1 MIQNKPL
8 LLRALAGALICIPVY
23 ASAGNASYYN
33 TSTEA
38 KVFPWKKNKKKE
50 TTEEVSKTD
59 FEKIA
64 SESNL
69 VSRGM
74 FNVYAQDGKYYFE
87 IPVSLLQRD
96 MLVVN
101 KLQRVPFEL
110 NDAGV
115 NRGTNYETQMIRF
128 EWNKEE
134 KKIRVRQS
142 RPLPESPENDA
153 ITRSVRDN
161 FISPLIADFK
171 LEACNADST
180 SVIIQINDIYDGSE
194 TSINNV
200 FDNINLG
207 TSAVKDLSRIM
218 SIKAFPNNIVATS
231 ELTTKVREGMSAVNV
246 TVEVSSS
253 LVLLPEKPMMG
264 RLDDPKVGYFT
275 KDLLYFSDSQQ
286 KTEEKKYI
294 TRWRLE
300 PKPEN
305 REAYLRGEL
314 VEPEKPIVFYIEN
327 STPYRW
333 RKYIKQG
340 IEDWQVAF
348 ERAGFKNAI
357 IAKEL
362 PPEKP
367 IVFYIE
373 NSTPYRWRKYIKQGI
388 EDWQVA
394 FERAGFKNAII
405 AKELPDSIAANADD
419 INYSVVTYAAS
430 SKANA
435 MGPSILDPRS
445 GEILEADI
453 MWWHNVI
460 SMVQEWITVQ
470 TGAIDPKARGT
481 KLPDEMMGDAIR
493 FVACHEVGHSLG
505 LRHNMMGSWTFPTDS
520 LRSKSFTDKM
530 NSTASSIMDYA
541 RYNYVAQP
549 GDGVTAVSPHIGP
562 YDIFAIE
569 YGYRWYGLP
578 TPEAEKDVLYDFLN
592 KHNGRLYK
600 YSEAQD
606 PRSAVD
612 PRAQNEDLGDDPV
625 RSSELGIANLKRI
638 VPEIIKWTTTGEK
651 GQTYEEASRLY
662 YAVITQ
668 WNNYLYHVMANIGG
682 IYIEN
687 TTVGDG
693 VKTYTY
699 VEKEKQE
706 ASLDFLLNEVLCYP
720 RWLFDTEI
728 SDYTFLLRKNPTG
741 VIEYA
746 PSQILKNTQGYIFW
760 DLLSNDRLMRMLE
773 NELKNG
779 KKAFT
784 VVEMMDKMHNSIF
797 ATTIKGGTPDVMER
811 NLQKGFLDA
820 LITAAAESEGVK
832 INKQLTA
839 TSGNPYLFHHTPWCS
854 HNEFAIEQAERMG
867 ARRELSFYGGQVN
880 RISDAISV
888 KRGELLRIKKLLES
902 RRNTSDTAARYHYD
916 DMILRINTALGLKD

>member
-33 TSTEA
+33 ASTEA

-180 SVIIQINDIYDGSE
+180 AVIIQINDIYDGSE

-207 TSAVKDLSRIM
+207 TSAIKDLSRIM

-300 PKPEN
+300 PKPED

-348 ERAGFKNAI
+348 EH
-357 IAKEL
+357 
-362 PPEKP
+362 
-367 IVFYIE
+367 
-373 NSTPYRWRKYIKQGI
+373 
-388 EDWQVA
+388 
-394 FERAGFKNAII
+394 AGFKNAII

-470 TGAIDPKARGT
+470 TGAIDPKARGS

-854 HNEFAIEQAERMG
+854 HDEFAIEQAERMG

>member
-33 TSTEA
+33 ASTEA

-207 TSAVKDLSRIM
+207 TSAIKDLSRIM

-264 RLDDPKVGYFT
+264 RLDNPKVGYFT

-300 PKPEN
+300 PKPED

-314 VEPEKPIVFYIEN
+314 VE
-327 STPYRW
+327 
-333 RKYIKQG
+333 
-340 IEDWQVAF
+340 
-348 ERAGFKNAI
+348 
-357 IAKEL
+357 
-362 PPEKP
+362 PEKP

-592 KHNGRLYK
+592 EHNGRLYK

-784 VVEMMDKMHNSIF
+784 VVEMMDKIHNSIF

-854 HNEFAIEQAERMG
+854 HDEFAIEQAERMG

>member
-362 PPEKP
+362 P
-367 IVFYIE
+367 
-373 NSTPYRWRKYIKQGI
+373 
-388 EDWQVA
+388 
-394 FERAGFKNAII
+394 
-405 AKELPDSIAANADD
+405 DSIAVNADD

-760 DLLSNDRLMRMLE
+760 DLLLNDRLMRMLE

>member
-33 TSTEA
+33 ASTEA

-300 PKPEN
+300 PKPED

-314 VEPEKPIVFYIEN
+314 VE
-327 STPYRW
+327 
-333 RKYIKQG
+333 
-340 IEDWQVAF
+340 
-348 ERAGFKNAI
+348 
-357 IAKEL
+357 
-362 PPEKP
+362 PEKP

-854 HNEFAIEQAERMG
+854 HDEFAIEQAERMG

-888 KRGELLRIKKLLES
+888 KRGELLRIKKLLDS

>member
-362 PPEKP
+362 P
-367 IVFYIE
+367 
-373 NSTPYRWRKYIKQGI
+373 
-388 EDWQVA
+388 
-394 FERAGFKNAII
+394 
-405 AKELPDSIAANADD
+405 DSIAANADD

-706 ASLDFLLNEVLCYP
+706 ASLDFLLDEVLCYP

-854 HNEFAIEQAERMG
+854 HDEFAIEQAERMG

>member
-33 TSTEA
+33 ASTEA

-69 VSRGM
+69 VSHGM

-207 TSAVKDLSRIM
+207 TSAIKDLSRIM

-300 PKPEN
+300 PKPED

-314 VEPEKPIVFYIEN
+314 VE
-327 STPYRW
+327 
-333 RKYIKQG
+333 
-340 IEDWQVAF
+340 
-348 ERAGFKNAI
+348 
-357 IAKEL
+357 
-362 PPEKP
+362 PEKP

-820 LITAAAESEGVK
+820 LITAAAENEGVK

-854 HNEFAIEQAERMG
+854 HDEFAIEQAERMG

>member
-33 TSTEA
+33 ASTEA

-300 PKPEN
+300 PKPED

-348 ERAGFKNAI
+348 ERAGFK
-357 IAKEL
+357 
-362 PPEKP
+362 
-367 IVFYIE
+367 Y
-373 NSTPYRWRKYIKQGI
+373 
-388 EDWQVA
+388 
-394 FERAGFKNAII
+394 AII

-549 GDGVTAVSPHIGP
+549 RDGVTAVSPHIGP

-854 HNEFAIEQAERMG
+854 HDEFAIEQAERMG

>member
-348 ERAGFKNAI
+348 ERAG
-357 IAKEL
+357 
-362 PPEKP
+362 
-367 IVFYIE
+367 
-373 NSTPYRWRKYIKQGI
+373 
-388 EDWQVA
+388 
-394 FERAGFKNAII
+394 
-405 AKELPDSIAANADD
+405 
-419 INYSVVTYAAS
+419 
-430 SKANA
+430 
-435 MGPSILDPRS
+435 
-445 GEILEADI
+445 
-453 MWWHNVI
+453 
-460 SMVQEWITVQ
+460 
-470 TGAIDPKARGT
+470 
-481 KLPDEMMGDAIR
+481 
-493 FVACHEVGHSLG
+493 
-505 LRHNMMGSWTFPTDS
+505 
-520 LRSKSFTDKM
+520 
-530 NSTASSIMDYA
+530 
-541 RYNYVAQP
+541 
-549 GDGVTAVSPHIGP
+549 
-562 YDIFAIE
+562 
-569 YGYRWYGLP
+569 
-578 TPEAEKDVLYDFLN
+578 
-592 KHNGRLYK
+592 
-600 YSEAQD
+600 
-606 PRSAVD
+606 
-612 PRAQNEDLGDDPV
+612 
-625 RSSELGIANLKRI
+625 
-638 VPEIIKWTTTGEK
+638 
-651 GQTYEEASRLY
+651 
-662 YAVITQ
+662 
-668 WNNYLYHVMANIGG
+668 
-682 IYIEN
+682 
-687 TTVGDG
+687 
-693 VKTYTY
+693 
-699 VEKEKQE
+699 
-706 ASLDFLLNEVLCYP
+706 
-720 RWLFDTEI
+720 
-728 SDYTFLLRKNPTG
+728 
-741 VIEYA
+741 
-746 PSQILKNTQGYIFW
+746 
-760 DLLSNDRLMRMLE
+760 
-773 NELKNG
+773 
-779 KKAFT
+779 
-784 VVEMMDKMHNSIF
+784 
-797 ATTIKGGTPDVMER
+797 
-811 NLQKGFLDA
+811 
-820 LITAAAESEGVK
+820 
-832 INKQLTA
+832 
-839 TSGNPYLFHHTPWCS
+839 
-854 HNEFAIEQAERMG
+854 
-867 ARRELSFYGGQVN
+867 
-880 RISDAISV
+880 
-888 KRGELLRIKKLLES
+888 
-902 RRNTSDTAARYHYD
+902 
-916 DMILRINTALGLKD
+916 

>member
-1 MIQNKPL
+1 MIQNNPL

-33 TSTEA
+33 ASTEA

-207 TSAVKDLSRIM
+207 TSAIKDLSRIM
-218 SIKAFPNNIVATS
+218 SIKALPNNIVATS

-314 VEPEKPIVFYIEN
+314 VE
-327 STPYRW
+327 
-333 RKYIKQG
+333 
-340 IEDWQVAF
+340 
-348 ERAGFKNAI
+348 
-357 IAKEL
+357 
-362 PPEKP
+362 PEKP

>member
-33 TSTEA
+33 ASTEA

-180 SVIIQINDIYDGSE
+180 AVIIQINDIYDGSE

-207 TSAVKDLSRIM
+207 TSAIKDLSRIM

-300 PKPEN
+300 PKPED

-314 VEPEKPIVFYIEN
+314 VE
-327 STPYRW
+327 
-333 RKYIKQG
+333 
-340 IEDWQVAF
+340 
-348 ERAGFKNAI
+348 
-357 IAKEL
+357 
-362 PPEKP
+362 PEKP

-832 INKQLTA
+832 INKQLTT

>member
-33 TSTEA
+33 ASTEA

-87 IPVSLLQRD
+87 IPVSLLQHD

-180 SVIIQINDIYDGSE
+180 AVIIQINDIYDGSE

-300 PKPEN
+300 PKPED

-314 VEPEKPIVFYIEN
+314 VE
-327 STPYRW
+327 
-333 RKYIKQG
+333 
-340 IEDWQVAF
+340 
-348 ERAGFKNAI
+348 
-357 IAKEL
+357 
-362 PPEKP
+362 PEKP

-832 INKQLTA
+832 INKQLTT

-854 HNEFAIEQAERMG
+854 HDEFAIEQAERMG

>member
-33 TSTEA
+33 ASTEA

-171 LEACNADST
+171 LEVCNADST
-180 SVIIQINDIYDGSE
+180 AVIIQINDIYDGSE

-207 TSAVKDLSRIM
+207 TSAIKDLSRIM

-300 PKPEN
+300 PKPED

-314 VEPEKPIVFYIEN
+314 VE
-327 STPYRW
+327 
-333 RKYIKQG
+333 
-340 IEDWQVAF
+340 
-348 ERAGFKNAI
+348 
-357 IAKEL
+357 
-362 PPEKP
+362 PEKP

-435 MGPSILDPRS
+435 MGPSIIDPRS

-854 HNEFAIEQAERMG
+854 HDEFAIEQAERMG

>member
-33 TSTEA
+33 ASTEA

-69 VSRGM
+69 ISRGM

-180 SVIIQINDIYDGSE
+180 AVIIQINDIYDGSE

-207 TSAVKDLSRIM
+207 TSAIKDLSRIM

-300 PKPEN
+300 PKPED

-314 VEPEKPIVFYIEN
+314 VE
-327 STPYRW
+327 
-333 RKYIKQG
+333 
-340 IEDWQVAF
+340 
-348 ERAGFKNAI
+348 
-357 IAKEL
+357 
-362 PPEKP
+362 PEKP

-820 LITAAAESEGVK
+820 LITAAAENEGVK

-854 HNEFAIEQAERMG
+854 HDEFAIEQAERMG

>member
-180 SVIIQINDIYDGSE
+180 AVIIQINDIYDGSE

-207 TSAVKDLSRIM
+207 TSAIKDLSRIM

-300 PKPEN
+300 PKPED

-314 VEPEKPIVFYIEN
+314 VE
-327 STPYRW
+327 
-333 RKYIKQG
+333 
-340 IEDWQVAF
+340 
-348 ERAGFKNAI
+348 
-357 IAKEL
+357 
-362 PPEKP
+362 PEKP

-760 DLLSNDRLMRMLE
+760 DLLLNDRLMRMLE

-820 LITAAAESEGVK
+820 LITAAVESEGVK
-832 INKQLTA
+832 INKQLTT

-854 HNEFAIEQAERMG
+854 HDEFAIEQAERMG

>member
-362 PPEKP
+362 P
-367 IVFYIE
+367 
-373 NSTPYRWRKYIKQGI
+373 
-388 EDWQVA
+388 
-394 FERAGFKNAII
+394 
-405 AKELPDSIAANADD
+405 DSIAVNADD

-651 GQTYEEASRLY
+651 GQTYEDASRLY

>member
-33 TSTEA
+33 ASTEA

-231 ELTTKVREGMSAVNV
+231 ELTTKVRESMSAVNV

-300 PKPEN
+300 PKPED
-305 REAYLRGEL
+305 REAYLHGEL
-314 VEPEKPIVFYIEN
+314 VE
-327 STPYRW
+327 
-333 RKYIKQG
+333 
-340 IEDWQVAF
+340 
-348 ERAGFKNAI
+348 
-357 IAKEL
+357 
-362 PPEKP
+362 PEKP

-549 GDGVTAVSPHIGP
+549 RDGVTAVSPHIGP

-720 RWLFDTEI
+720 RWLFDTDI

-854 HNEFAIEQAERMG
+854 HDEFAIEQAERMG

>member
-218 SIKAFPNNIVATS
+218 SIKALPNNIVATS

-362 PPEKP
+362 P
-367 IVFYIE
+367 
-373 NSTPYRWRKYIKQGI
+373 
-388 EDWQVA
+388 
-394 FERAGFKNAII
+394 
-405 AKELPDSIAANADD
+405 DSIAENADD

-746 PSQILKNTQGYIFW
+746 PSQILKNTQGFIFW

>member
-1 MIQNKPL
+1 MHRLGVQTTATQQQQLKFF
-8 LLRALAGALICIPVY
+8 RGRRKR
-23 ASAGNASYYN
+23 
-33 TSTEA
+33 T
-38 KVFPWKKNKKKE
+38 KKK
-50 TTEEVSKTD
+50 TEETSKTD

-64 SESNL
+64 SEGNL
-69 VSRGM
+69 ISRGM
-74 FNVYAQDGKYYFE
+74 FNVYAQDDKYYFE
-87 IPVSLLQRD
+87 IPASLLQRD

-128 EWNKEE
+128 EWNKPA
-134 KKIRVRQS
+134 KKIMVRQS
-142 RPLPESPENDA
+142 RPLPESPEHDA
-153 ITRSVRDN
+153 ITRSVRNN

-171 LEACNADST
+171 VEACNADST
-180 SVIIQINDIYDGSE
+180 SVLIQINDIYDGSE

-207 TSAVKDLSRIM
+207 TSAVKDLSRIL

-231 ELTTKVREGMSAVNV
+231 ELTTKVREGMSSVNV

-300 PKPEN
+300 PKPEY

-348 ERAGFKNAI
+348 ERAGFKHAI
-357 IAKEL
+357 L
-362 PPEKP
+362 
-367 IVFYIE
+367 
-373 NSTPYRWRKYIKQGI
+373 
-388 EDWQVA
+388 
-394 FERAGFKNAII
+394 
-405 AKELPDSIAANADD
+405 AKELPDSVAANADD

-481 KLPDEMMGDAIR
+481 KLPDDMMGDAIR

-520 LRSKSFTDKM
+520 LRSKSFTDRM

-549 GDGVTAVSPHIGP
+549 GDGVTTVSPHIGP
-562 YDIFAIE
+562 YDLFAIE

-578 TPEAEKDVLYDFLN
+578 TPEAEKEVLYDFLN
-592 KHNGRLYK
+592 RHNGRLYK

-651 GQTYEEASRLY
+651 GQSYEEASRLY

-699 VEKEKQE
+699 VEKEKQA
-706 ASLDFLLNEVLCYP
+706 ASLDFLLKEVLCYP

-760 DLLSNDRLMRMLE
+760 DLLSNERLMRMLE

-854 HNEFAIEQAERMG
+854 HDEFCTEQTERMG

-888 KRGELLRIKKLLES
+888 KRGELLRIKRLLEA

-916 DMILRINTALGLKD
+916 DMILRINTALGLNN

>member
-33 TSTEA
+33 ASTEA

-74 FNVYAQDGKYYFE
+74 FNVYARDGKYYFE

-180 SVIIQINDIYDGSE
+180 AVIIQINDIYDGSE

-207 TSAVKDLSRIM
+207 TSAIKDLSRIM

-300 PKPEN
+300 PKPED

-314 VEPEKPIVFYIEN
+314 VE
-327 STPYRW
+327 
-333 RKYIKQG
+333 
-340 IEDWQVAF
+340 
-348 ERAGFKNAI
+348 
-357 IAKEL
+357 
-362 PPEKP
+362 PEKP

>member
-101 KLQRVPFEL
+101 K
-110 NDAGV
+110 
-115 NRGTNYETQMIRF
+115 QMIRF

-362 PPEKP
+362 P
-367 IVFYIE
+367 
-373 NSTPYRWRKYIKQGI
+373 
-388 EDWQVA
+388 
-394 FERAGFKNAII
+394 
-405 AKELPDSIAANADD
+405 DSIAVNADD

-592 KHNGRLYK
+592 KHIGRMYK

>member
-33 TSTEA
+33 ASTEA

-171 LEACNADST
+171 LEACNTDST
-180 SVIIQINDIYDGSE
+180 AVIIQINDIYDGSE

-207 TSAVKDLSRIM
+207 TSAIKDLSRIM

-264 RLDDPKVGYFT
+264 RLDNPKVGYFT

-300 PKPEN
+300 PKPED

-314 VEPEKPIVFYIEN
+314 VE
-327 STPYRW
+327 
-333 RKYIKQG
+333 
-340 IEDWQVAF
+340 
-348 ERAGFKNAI
+348 
-357 IAKEL
+357 
-362 PPEKP
+362 PEKP

-505 LRHNMMGSWTFPTDS
+505 LCHNMMGSWTFPTDS

-592 KHNGRLYK
+592 EHNGRLYK

-784 VVEMMDKMHNSIF
+784 VVEMMDKIHNSIF

-854 HNEFAIEQAERMG
+854 HDEFAIEQAERMG

>member
-33 TSTEA
+33 ASTEA

-69 VSRGM
+69 ISRGM

-180 SVIIQINDIYDGSE
+180 AVIIQINDIYDGSE

-207 TSAVKDLSRIM
+207 TSAIKDLSRIM

-300 PKPEN
+300 PKPED

-314 VEPEKPIVFYIEN
+314 VE
-327 STPYRW
+327 
-333 RKYIKQG
+333 
-340 IEDWQVAF
+340 
-348 ERAGFKNAI
+348 
-357 IAKEL
+357 
-362 PPEKP
+362 PEKP

-839 TSGNPYLFHHTPWCS
+839 TSGNQYLFHHTPWCS
-854 HNEFAIEQAERMG
+854 HDEFAIEQAERMG

>member
-74 FNVYAQDGKYYFE
+74 FNAYAQDGKYYFE

-110 NDAGV
+110 NDAGI

-171 LEACNADST
+171 LEACNTDST
-180 SVIIQINDIYDGSE
+180 AVIIQINDIYDGSE

-207 TSAVKDLSRIM
+207 TSAIKDLSRIM

-300 PKPEN
+300 PKPED

-314 VEPEKPIVFYIEN
+314 VE
-327 STPYRW
+327 
-333 RKYIKQG
+333 
-340 IEDWQVAF
+340 
-348 ERAGFKNAI
+348 
-357 IAKEL
+357 
-362 PPEKP
+362 PEKP

-854 HNEFAIEQAERMG
+854 HDEFAIEQAERMG

>member
-33 TSTEA
+33 ASTEA

-171 LEACNADST
+171 LEACNTDST
-180 SVIIQINDIYDGSE
+180 AVIIQINDIYDGSE

-300 PKPEN
+300 PKPED

-314 VEPEKPIVFYIEN
+314 VE
-327 STPYRW
+327 
-333 RKYIKQG
+333 
-340 IEDWQVAF
+340 
-348 ERAGFKNAI
+348 
-357 IAKEL
+357 
-362 PPEKP
+362 PEKP

-549 GDGVTAVSPHIGP
+549 GDEVTAVSPHIGP

-854 HNEFAIEQAERMG
+854 HDEFAIEQAERMG

>member
-33 TSTEA
+33 ASTEA

-207 TSAVKDLSRIM
+207 TSAIKDLSRIM

-300 PKPEN
+300 PKPED

-362 PPEKP
+362 P
-367 IVFYIE
+367 
-373 NSTPYRWRKYIKQGI
+373 
-388 EDWQVA
+388 
-394 FERAGFKNAII
+394 
-405 AKELPDSIAANADD
+405 DSIATNADD

-578 TPEAEKDVLYDFLN
+578 TPEAEKNVLYDFLN

-854 HNEFAIEQAERMG
+854 HDEFAIEQAERMG

>member
-362 PPEKP
+362 P
-367 IVFYIE
+367 
-373 NSTPYRWRKYIKQGI
+373 
-388 EDWQVA
+388 
-394 FERAGFKNAII
+394 
-405 AKELPDSIAANADD
+405 DSIVANADD

>member
-33 TSTEA
+33 ASTEA

-300 PKPEN
+300 PKPED

-348 ERAGFKNAI
+348 EH
-357 IAKEL
+357 
-362 PPEKP
+362 
-367 IVFYIE
+367 
-373 NSTPYRWRKYIKQGI
+373 
-388 EDWQVA
+388 
-394 FERAGFKNAII
+394 AGFKNAII

-470 TGAIDPKARGT
+470 TGAIDPKARGN

-854 HNEFAIEQAERMG
+854 HDEFAIEQAEHMG

>member
-1 MIQNKPL
+1 MIQNNPL

-33 TSTEA
+33 ASTEA

-171 LEACNADST
+171 LEACNTDST
-180 SVIIQINDIYDGSE
+180 AVIIQINDIYDGSE

-300 PKPEN
+300 PKPED

-314 VEPEKPIVFYIEN
+314 VE
-327 STPYRW
+327 
-333 RKYIKQG
+333 
-340 IEDWQVAF
+340 
-348 ERAGFKNAI
+348 
-357 IAKEL
+357 
-362 PPEKP
+362 PEKP

-549 GDGVTAVSPHIGP
+549 GDEVTAVSPHIGP

-854 HNEFAIEQAERMG
+854 HDEFAIEQAERMG

>member
-33 TSTEA
+33 ASTEA

-180 SVIIQINDIYDGSE
+180 AVIIQINDIYDGSE

-207 TSAVKDLSRIM
+207 TSAIKDLSRIM

-300 PKPEN
+300 PKPED

-314 VEPEKPIVFYIEN
+314 VE
-327 STPYRW
+327 
-333 RKYIKQG
+333 
-340 IEDWQVAF
+340 
-348 ERAGFKNAI
+348 
-357 IAKEL
+357 
-362 PPEKP
+362 PEKP

-854 HNEFAIEQAERMG
+854 HDEFAIEQAEHMG

>member
-33 TSTEA
+33 ASTEA

-180 SVIIQINDIYDGSE
+180 AVIIQINDIYDGSE

-300 PKPEN
+300 PKPED

-314 VEPEKPIVFYIEN
+314 VE
-327 STPYRW
+327 
-333 RKYIKQG
+333 
-340 IEDWQVAF
+340 
-348 ERAGFKNAI
+348 
-357 IAKEL
+357 
-362 PPEKP
+362 PEKP

-820 LITAAAESEGVK
+820 LITAAAENEGVK
-832 INKQLTA
+832 INKQLTT

-854 HNEFAIEQAERMG
+854 HDEFAIEQAERMG

>member
-1 MIQNKPL
+1 MLLNRPL
-8 LLRALAGALICIPVY
+8 LHALAGALLCVPIY
-23 ASAGNASYYN
+23 ASAGNASHCN
-33 TSTEA
+33 ASTEA
-38 KVFPWKKNKKKE
+38 KVFPWKKKKNKEK
-50 TTEEVSKTD
+50 TEETSKTD

-64 SESNL
+64 SEGNL
-69 VSRGM
+69 ISRGM
-74 FNVYAQDGKYYFE
+74 FNVYAQDDKYYFE
-87 IPVSLLQRD
+87 IPASLLQRD

-128 EWNKEE
+128 EWNKPA
-134 KKIRVRQS
+134 KKIMVRQS
-142 RPLPESPENDA
+142 RPLPESPEHDA

-171 LEACNADST
+171 VEACNADST
-180 SVIIQINDIYDGSE
+180 SVLIQINDIYDGSE

-207 TSAVKDLSRIM
+207 TSAVKDLSRIL

-231 ELTTKVREGMSAVNV
+231 ELTTKVREGMSSVNV

-300 PKPEN
+300 PKPED

-348 ERAGFKNAI
+348 ERAGFKHAI
-357 IAKEL
+357 L
-362 PPEKP
+362 
-367 IVFYIE
+367 
-373 NSTPYRWRKYIKQGI
+373 
-388 EDWQVA
+388 
-394 FERAGFKNAII
+394 
-405 AKELPDSIAANADD
+405 AKELPDSVAINADD

-481 KLPDEMMGDAIR
+481 KLPDDMMGDAIR

-520 LRSKSFTDKM
+520 LRSKSFTDRM

-562 YDIFAIE
+562 YDLFAIE

-578 TPEAEKDVLYDFLN
+578 TPEAEKEVLYDFLN
-592 KHNGRLYK
+592 RHNGRLYK

-651 GQTYEEASRLY
+651 GQSYEEASRLY

-699 VEKEKQE
+699 VEKGKQA
-706 ASLDFLLNEVLCYP
+706 ASLDFLLKEVLCYP

-746 PSQILKNTQGYIFW
+746 PNQILKNTQGYIFW
-760 DLLSNDRLMRMLE
+760 DLLSNERLMRMLE

-854 HNEFAIEQAERMG
+854 HDEFCTEQAERMG

-888 KRGELLRIKKLLES
+888 KRGELLRIKRLLEA

-916 DMILRINTALGLKD
+916 DMILRINTALGLND

>member
-33 TSTEA
+33 ASTEA

-69 VSRGM
+69 ISRGM

-207 TSAVKDLSRIM
+207 TSAIKDLSRIM

-300 PKPEN
+300 PKPED

-314 VEPEKPIVFYIEN
+314 VE
-327 STPYRW
+327 
-333 RKYIKQG
+333 
-340 IEDWQVAF
+340 
-348 ERAGFKNAI
+348 
-357 IAKEL
+357 
-362 PPEKP
+362 PEKP

-470 TGAIDPKARGT
+470 TGAIDPQARGT

-854 HNEFAIEQAERMG
+854 HDEFAIEQAERMG

>member
-33 TSTEA
+33 ASTEA

-171 LEACNADST
+171 LEACNTDST
-180 SVIIQINDIYDGSE
+180 AVIIQINDIYDGSE

-207 TSAVKDLSRIM
+207 TSAIKDLSRIM

-300 PKPEN
+300 PKPED

-362 PPEKP
+362 P
-367 IVFYIE
+367 
-373 NSTPYRWRKYIKQGI
+373 
-388 EDWQVA
+388 
-394 FERAGFKNAII
+394 
-405 AKELPDSIAANADD
+405 DSIATNADD

-797 ATTIKGGTPDVMER
+797 ATTIKGGAPDVMER

-854 HNEFAIEQAERMG
+854 HDEFAIEQAERMG

>member
-8 LLRALAGALICIPVY
+8 LLRALTGALICIPVY

-362 PPEKP
+362 P
-367 IVFYIE
+367 
-373 NSTPYRWRKYIKQGI
+373 
-388 EDWQVA
+388 
-394 FERAGFKNAII
+394 
-405 AKELPDSIAANADD
+405 DSIAVNADD

>member
-33 TSTEA
+33 ASTEA

-171 LEACNADST
+171 LEACNSDST

-300 PKPEN
+300 PKPED

-314 VEPEKPIVFYIEN
+314 VE
-327 STPYRW
+327 
-333 RKYIKQG
+333 
-340 IEDWQVAF
+340 
-348 ERAGFKNAI
+348 
-357 IAKEL
+357 
-362 PPEKP
+362 PEKP

-470 TGAIDPKARGT
+470 TGAIDPKARGN

-832 INKQLTA
+832 INKQLTT
-839 TSGNPYLFHHTPWCS
+839 TSSNPYLFHHTPWCS
-854 HNEFAIEQAERMG
+854 HDEFAIEQAERMG

>member
-362 PPEKP
+362 P
-367 IVFYIE
+367 
-373 NSTPYRWRKYIKQGI
+373 
-388 EDWQVA
+388 
-394 FERAGFKNAII
+394 
-405 AKELPDSIAANADD
+405 DSIAANADD

-693 VKTYTY
+693 LKTYTY

>member
-33 TSTEA
+33 ASTEA

-180 SVIIQINDIYDGSE
+180 AVIIQINDIYDGSE

-207 TSAVKDLSRIM
+207 TSAIKDLSRIM

-300 PKPEN
+300 PKPED

-314 VEPEKPIVFYIEN
+314 VE
-327 STPYRW
+327 
-333 RKYIKQG
+333 
-340 IEDWQVAF
+340 
-348 ERAGFKNAI
+348 
-357 IAKEL
+357 
-362 PPEKP
+362 PEKP

-470 TGAIDPKARGT
+470 TGAIDPKARGI

-832 INKQLTA
+832 INKQLTT

-854 HNEFAIEQAERMG
+854 HDEFAIEQAERMG

>member
-33 TSTEA
+33 ASTEA

-69 VSRGM
+69 ISRGM

-207 TSAVKDLSRIM
+207 TSAIKDLSRIM

-300 PKPEN
+300 PKPED

-314 VEPEKPIVFYIEN
+314 VE
-327 STPYRW
+327 
-333 RKYIKQG
+333 
-340 IEDWQVAF
+340 
-348 ERAGFKNAI
+348 
-357 IAKEL
+357 
-362 PPEKP
+362 PEKP

-854 HNEFAIEQAERMG
+854 HDEFAIEQAERMG

-888 KRGELLRIKKLLES
+888 KRGELLHIKKLLES